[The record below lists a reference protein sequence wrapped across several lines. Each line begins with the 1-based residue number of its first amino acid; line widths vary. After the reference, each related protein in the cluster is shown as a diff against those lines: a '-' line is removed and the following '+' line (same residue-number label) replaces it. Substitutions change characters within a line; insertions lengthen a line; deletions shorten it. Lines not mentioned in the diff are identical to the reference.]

1 MLNLYKFHTDSNTLP
16 GFGNDEHI
24 VLVLNTGSLTER
36 KELLDRLLAT
46 RDGKK
51 RLRNCINNRLKANN
65 GSIFKLVP
73 APEGLGY
80 SHHSILHVEYPFIS
94 MHQLLHELWGE
105 EFFNKQ
111 FKKLDSDIVKEC
123 NAGNYDFVSL
133 AQIIH
138 FGQIPPGKLPKTA
151 KLLGE
156 MYHKL
161 NSIESN
167 KRLSALPRDE
177 QLAALDGRLNAI
189 KYILSIMQKI

>member
-24 VLVLNTGSLTER
+24 VLILNTGSLTER
-36 KELLDRLLAT
+36 KELLDQLLAT

-73 APEGLGY
+73 VPEGLGY
-80 SHHSILHVEYPFIS
+80 SHHSILHVEYTFIR
-94 MHQLLHELWGE
+94 MHQLLHELWSE

-111 FKKLDSDIVKEC
+111 FKKLDSAIVKEY
-123 NAGNYDFVSL
+123 NAGNYDFVNL
-133 AQIIH
+133 APIEQLIT
-138 FGQIPPGKLPKTA
+138 PGKLPKTA

-167 KRLSALPRDE
+167 KRLSALPKSE
-177 QLAALDGRLNAI
+177 QQAALDGRLHAI
-189 KYILSIMQKI
+189 KYILSTMQRI